1 MSFVDSGDFQ
11 AGMRHLVG
19 PVCIVTTW
27 HDGSPWG
34 LTATAV
40 CSLSADPPTLL
51 VCVNRT
57 AEAHR
62 RILASRLVGVNV
74 LAAHHQPLAEL
85 FSSRSIA
92 EGPARFANH
101 IWHRADRGAPRLA
114 DCLAYFD
121 GSVISTL
128 DCKTHTAFVCAI
140 TNVVQAELSDVDPL
154 IYFRRAYRQIIS

>member
-1 MSFVDSGDFQ
+1 MSFVDSSDFQ

-19 PVCIVTTW
+19 AVCIVTTW

-51 VCVNRT
+51 VCVNRS

-62 RILASRLVGVNV
+62 HILASRLIGVNV

-92 EGPARFANH
+92 QGSARFSDDT
-101 IWHRADRGAPRLA
+101 WQRADKGAPRLA
-114 DCLAYFD
+114 DCLAHFD

-140 TNVVQAELSDVDPL
+140 TSVVPAELSDADPL
-154 IYFRRAYRQIIS
+154 IYFRRAYRQIIA